1 MGLLGDCRSSVPRH
15 GLQHR
20 NQVAFQCRPFTRPQR
35 GQTSFF
41 RADYGF
47 WAAEGWVR
55 RMGAY
60 GVVAVWWLRFFN
72 F

>member
-20 NQVAFQCRPFTRPQR
+20 NQVAFQCRPFTRQQR

-41 RADYGF
+41 RVHYGF
-47 WAAEGWVR
+47 LAAEGHVR
-55 RMGAY
+55 HAGAY
-60 GVVAVWWLRFFN
+60 GFVAAWQKAFSN

>member
-41 RADYGF
+41 RAYHRF
-47 WAAEGWVR
+47 LAAEGCACR
-55 RMGAY
+55 AGAY
-60 GVVAVWWLRFFN
+60 GFVSFVKTGFSN